1 MGEWAVS
8 DDVWTDGTNYRT
20 PFYNGTSFMVMA
32 RHKDVADTV
41 VDAGFSYGIVPI
53 PKYDEAQERH
63 ITVVGNPV
71 SFYAIYGNSKDQ
83 NRAAAVLECWAAEA
97 YRTTT
102 PALFETT
109 MKLKYSETSTES
121 EMYDI
126 IRAGIIF
133 DIGRLFNSDLGA
145 MSDNWDN
152 SVVNHTPWGA
162 ASAAFKKVLP
172 KQLAKITDAFLKLE
186 NQ

>member
-1 MGEWAVS
+1 
-8 DDVWTDGTNYRT
+8 
-20 PFYNGTSFMVMA
+20 
-32 RHKDVADTV
+32 
-41 VDAGFSYGIVPI
+41 
-53 PKYDEAQERH
+53 
-63 ITVVGNPV
+63 
-71 SFYAIYGNSKDQ
+71 
-83 NRAAAVLECWAAEA
+83 
-97 YRTTT
+97 
-102 PALFETT
+102 
-109 MKLKYSETSTES
+109 STES